1 MRVRGRIVVGLA
13 ALASALGLLAAPALA
28 AGPADWLYEPTTFTE
43 MRLELPPSAYAEL
56 EDKEFDEYVKGGT
69 LSIAETD
76 GTPGTAGPFSNPV
89 EVEVKLKG
97 GLGSRRSI
105 DEKAGLKIKFVKKAD
120 RPYGLKKLTLNN
132 MVQDESQIHETLA
145 YGAFRAMG
153 LTAPHTGFT
162 YLWVNGK
169 SYGLHL
175 NLETPDDLFL
185 EKEFGYFDDSVQHL
199 YEGEYGADIT
209 TATGTKPGSTK
220 PAWEEFEVDEG
231 EEDTKADLEA
241 LLAAVEGSTGSF
253 SQRVTSYADLP
264 QMARMWMTEK
274 FIGHWDGYSG
284 YAPGHI
290 LPNNFYLYSDPS
302 GKFQML
308 PWGTDQTWSD
318 RTPFASPGGRL
329 FALCLADSAGCASLY
344 QGAGKDL
351 LSTLTVADLD
361 KAARCTAADVGP
373 WRRYEDE
380 TSEPSKQ
387 PPYDL
392 SETAARQAETREF
405 IAERPTELANYL
417 GEGAPP
423 KTSDQSAC
431 PPLRPIGG
439 FKPPVEPP
447 VTPEQPPAPRSG
459 PAASGS
465 GGAGE
470 PPAPPAPMVKLGR
483 RTTTADA
490 VDVRLYAS
498 GPGTVQLLGTY
509 GIGAGRR
516 ATACRGSA
524 EVAAA
529 GRLEVRCALTPGFRN
544 RLAGR
549 AIPMRIGVSLTGAGG
564 TTRSSLKL
572 TLPRR

>member
-13 ALASALGLLAAPALA
+13 ALTSALGLLAAPALA
-28 AGPADWLYEPTTFTE
+28 ASPADWLYEPTTFTE
-43 MRLELPPSAYAEL
+43 MRLELPPSAYTAL
-56 EDKEFDEYVKGGT
+56 EDKEFDEYVTGGT

-76 GTPGTAGPFSNPV
+76 GVPGSAGAFSKPV

-97 GLGSRRSI
+97 GIGSRRSI

-145 YGAFRAMG
+145 YAAFRAMG

-185 EKEFGYFDDSVQHL
+185 EKEFGSFDDSVQHL
-199 YEGEYGADIT
+199 YEGEYGADVT

-231 EEDTKADLEA
+231 EEDSKADLEA
-241 LLAAVEGSTGSF
+241 LLAAVEGGPGSF
-253 SQRVTSYADLP
+253 SQRVAPYADLS
-264 QMARMWMTEK
+264 QMARLWMTEK

-318 RTPFASPGGRL
+318 PTPFASPGGRL
-329 FALCLADSAGCASLY
+329 FALCLADAAGCGSLY
-344 QGAGKDL
+344 EGAGKDL
-351 LSTLTVADLD
+351 LSTLTVAGLD
-361 KAARCTAADVGP
+361 KAARCTAADVNP
-373 WRRYEDE
+373 WRLYEDE
-380 TSEPSKQ
+380 TSEPSKR
-387 PPYDL
+387 PPYTL
-392 SETAARQAETREF
+392 AETAAGQAGTRAF
-405 IAERPTELANYL
+405 VAERPTELANYL
-417 GEGAPP
+417 GVGAPP
-423 KTSDQSAC
+423 KTSDPSAC
-431 PPLRPIGG
+431 PPLRPVGG
-439 FKPPVEPP
+439 FKPPPD
-447 VTPEQPPAPRSG
+447 PPAQPSSPG
-459 PAASGS
+459 EQGTGS
-465 GGAGE
+465 GTGESKETAGPGA
-470 PPAPPAPMVKLGR
+470 PAPVVKLGR
-483 RTTTADA
+483 RSTSPTA
-490 VDVRLYAS
+490 VDIRLYAS
-498 GPGTVQLLGTY
+498 APGTVQILGTY

-524 EVAAA
+524 EAAGA

-549 AIPMRIGVSLTGAGG
+549 AIPMRIGVSLTTAGG
-564 TTRSSLKL
+564 TTSSSLKL